1 MENICIKKA
10 RAQNLLHNVKTRKKR
25 FKFDPRALPHREQRK
40 LSLDEINSLAVATN
54 GNCGLLL
61 YQPYNFPDVGPGIPG
76 TEIDLIE
83 ESSELFTDDI
93 DLSETNA
100 SETVDVET
108 TALHNVCLKN
118 HEGID
123 ITCNRTPVNEF
134 GLISPPKQQP
144 VGKREIFD
152 RSTRIKKKLS
162 LSSEEIK
169 EVEQQTRMQS
179 KSARWEE
186 ERRVRI
192 TASKCHRIAKMKQ
205 TTSPTKAAMEILHFS
220 RNIQT
225 KAMKE
230 GLEREGDIR
239 ELYMEHMETS
249 RQTRVN
255 VDKCSL
261 LISPSHGFLGAS
273 PDGLVFDAMA
283 EDPNGLLE
291 MKYISLK
298 PDETLTDALIYRK
311 ICFWKDGTVTLITNH
326 SYYYQIQQQMFVA
339 QRKWND
345 FVVNGGQE
353 LFVQQVFS
361 MLHFGKVFC
370 LNWNN
375 FLTKSLLQNL
385 HIHDLNMGSH
395 DYILI
400 NKSPSWHYFLLAVYP
415 ADRIEHLSK
424 CIIIE
429 HQLCRSVASPHI
441 FQHTVKFTPC
451 INI

>member
-1 MENICIKKA
+1 MLYYIATEVEQSNGNVTCTSKPQEWHKPGKKARALHQPDLMENICIKKA
-10 RAQNLLHNVKTRKKR
+10 RAQNLLHNVETRKKR

-40 LSLDEINSLAVATN
+40 LSLDEINPLAVATN

-61 YQPYNFPDVGPGIPG
+61 YRPYNFPDVGPGIPG

-83 ESSELFTDDI
+83 ESIELFTDDI
-93 DLSETNA
+93 DLSKTNETNTR
-100 SETVDVET
+100 ETVDVKT

-152 RSTRIKKKLS
+152 RCTRIKKKLS

-192 TASKCHRIAKMKQ
+192 TTSKCHQIAKMKQ

-220 RNIQT
+220 RKIQT

-239 ELYMEHMETS
+239 EL
-249 RQTRVN
+249 
-255 VDKCSL
+255 
-261 LISPSHGFLGAS
+261 
-273 PDGLVFDAMA
+273 
-283 EDPNGLLE
+283 
-291 MKYISLK
+291 
-298 PDETLTDALIYRK
+298 
-311 ICFWKDGTVTLITNH
+311 
-326 SYYYQIQQQMFVA
+326 
-339 QRKWND
+339 
-345 FVVNGGQE
+345 
-353 LFVQQVFS
+353 
-361 MLHFGKVFC
+361 
-370 LNWNN
+370 
-375 FLTKSLLQNL
+375 
-385 HIHDLNMGSH
+385 
-395 DYILI
+395 
-400 NKSPSWHYFLLAVYP
+400 
-415 ADRIEHLSK
+415 
-424 CIIIE
+424 
-429 HQLCRSVASPHI
+429 
-441 FQHTVKFTPC
+441 
-451 INI
+451 

>member
-1 MENICIKKA
+1 MF
-10 RAQNLLHNVKTRKKR
+10 V
-25 FKFDPRALPHREQRK
+25 
-40 LSLDEINSLAVATN
+40 
-54 GNCGLLL
+54 
-61 YQPYNFPDVGPGIPG
+61 
-76 TEIDLIE
+76 
-83 ESSELFTDDI
+83 
-93 DLSETNA
+93 
-100 SETVDVET
+100 
-108 TALHNVCLKN
+108 LKN

-144 VGKREIFD
+144 VGEREIFD
-152 RSTRIKKKLS
+152 RCTRIKKKLS

-192 TASKCHRIAKMKQ
+192 TASKCRRIAKMKQ

-230 GLEREGDIR
+230 GLERGDIR
-239 ELYMEHMETS
+239 ELYMEHMKTS

-255 VDKCSL
+255 VDKCGL

-298 PDETLTDALIYRK
+298 PDETLADALIYRK
-311 ICFWKDGTVTLITNH
+311 ICFWKDGTVTLNTNH
-326 SYYYQIQQQMFVA
+326 SYYYQIQQ
-339 QRKWND
+339 
-345 FVVNGGQE
+345 
-353 LFVQQVFS
+353 
-361 MLHFGKVFC
+361 
-370 LNWNN
+370 
-375 FLTKSLLQNL
+375 
-385 HIHDLNMGSH
+385 
-395 DYILI
+395 
-400 NKSPSWHYFLLAVYP
+400 
-415 ADRIEHLSK
+415 
-424 CIIIE
+424 
-429 HQLCRSVASPHI
+429 
-441 FQHTVKFTPC
+441 
-451 INI
+451 